1 VLIGNGLVL
10 QVSNSWF
17 VNSTETFESYSQ
29 NSTKLAED
37 LRQWNETRQG
47 PLVSTIVGGQIA
59 WLRLDA
65 NSSIFSQHEDPA
77 AGINTPHIELQI
89 AVCMYRAVGKRKLT
103 VFPER
108 HWSRDS
114 DSPGRRELHQL
125 PSLCRF
131 SS

>member
-59 WLRLDA
+59 WLRLDT
-65 NSSIFSQHEDPA
+65 NSSIFSQHADPA

-89 AVCMYRAVGKRKLT
+89 AVCIEWYENT
-103 VFPER
+103 
-108 HWSRDS
+108 D
-114 DSPGRRELHQL
+114 
-125 PSLCRF
+125 
-131 SS
+131 